1 MPGIDPPRGVSPPS
15 FFMEP
20 LPSIARPQMP
30 VPSLQPMQAG
40 SGLQGFF
47 GNIPGGGKFDAIM
60 KALQNP
66 ALQKLLGMGQQ
77 EGPSLMDRV
86 PPPQQIDPRQMMR
99 EFNMPP
105 VRLGGLL
112 GGFQN
117 G

>member
-47 GNIPGGGKFDAIM
+47 GNVPEGGKFGAIM
-60 KALQNP
+60 QALQNP
-66 ALQKLLGMGQQ
+66 ALQKLLGMGQ
-77 EGPSLMDRV
+77 EKSSLIGRV
-86 PPPQQIDPRQMMR
+86 PAPQQIDPRQMMR
-99 EFNMPP
+99 EFKMPP